1 MSKSNNRR
9 DKERREAAAA
19 RVAEMRKREQ
29 AVARRRRTIQISSAV
44 VVVVIVVVV
53 SAVVLATRGSKTIAA
68 QTGGTHATA
77 DYGFV
82 VGKASAPAKLV
93 AYEDFQCPICDN
105 LEKTYGTL
113 MAQNI
118 ADGKL
123 SVEYRPVTFLDRS
136 SLNQYSSRALNAAV
150 CVAKYGG
157 IADFKKY
164 HDYLYQ
170 NQPAENTNGPDN
182 AALIADAT
190 KIMGKSD
197 AAVATCINNGTFNA
211 WGTSATNKWASVT
224 SKFPTGESTPTLLMN
239 GSQIAVPTSTAA
251 FQAEIDQAGSGSS
264 KG

>member
-1 MSKSNNRR
+1 
-9 DKERREAAAA
+9 
-19 RVAEMRKREQ
+19 MRKKEQ
-29 AVARRRRTIQISSAV
+29 ALARRRRAIQISSI
-44 VVVVIVVVV
+44 VVVIVV
-53 SAVVLATRGSKTIAA
+53 AVVVTAVIVATRGSKTVAA
-68 QTGGTHATA
+68 QTGGTHATK

-105 LEKTYGTL
+105 LEKTYGSL

-157 IADFKKY
+157 ITDFKKF

-170 NQPAENTNGPDN
+170 NQPAEDTKGPEN
-182 AALIADAT
+182 STLIADAT
-190 KIMGKSD
+190 KILGKSN
-197 AAVATCINNGTFNA
+197 AAFSACVNNGTFNSWA
-211 WGTSATNKWASVT
+211 TSATNEWAKVT
-224 SKFPTGESTPTLLMN
+224 SKFPSGQSTPTLIMN
-239 GSQIAVPTSTAA
+239 GTLMSVPTSAAA
-251 FQAEIDQAGSGSS
+251 FQTAIDNAGKSTS